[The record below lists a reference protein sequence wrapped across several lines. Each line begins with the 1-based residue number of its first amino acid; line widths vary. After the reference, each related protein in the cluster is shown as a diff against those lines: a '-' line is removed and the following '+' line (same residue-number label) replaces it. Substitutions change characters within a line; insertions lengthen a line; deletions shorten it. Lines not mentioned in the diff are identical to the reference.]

1 MKLASI
7 AEVQPILC
15 KNSQNIPNYKI
26 LYNNNTPQ
34 SGKEAVSQTIQS
46 IRHNNSL
53 SPRYYPASRH
63 NDSVYKQ
70 Q

>member
-34 SGKEAVSQTIQS
+34 SGKEAVSQAIQS
-46 IRHNNSL
+46 IRHNKSL
-53 SPRYYPASRH
+53 CTP
-63 NDSVYKQ
+63 
-70 Q
+70 